1 MTIGEHMKAAHLSR
15 GLTRLELSRMA
26 DVSEGCIMRCENNN
40 GFPSLIALMSLADA
54 LGVSIDEYIGRT
66 PTVYVK
72 KYTKTCG
79 NCQHCVLQ
87 GIHRKCHNQESEFYQ
102 TEIKKTDTCEHWQN
116 YDLEMY
122 GEEINA

>member
-1 MTIGEHMKAAHLSR
+1 MTIGEHMKAVRLSR

-54 LGVSIDEYIGRT
+54 LGVSIDEYIGRA
-66 PTVYVK
+66 PTQYTK
-72 KYTKTCG
+72 KYTKNCAS
-79 NCQHCVLQ
+79 CQHCVLH
-87 GIHRKCHNQESEFYQ
+87 GIHRKCHNKESEFYR
-102 TEIKKTDTCEHWQN
+102 TEVNKTDTCEHWEN
-116 YDLEMY
+116 YDLQMY